1 MIIQSRIINKRLLSI
16 TDKMDSENEQDT
28 WSNWTQTNF
37 KNYRIFKKWNI
48 NRFTNYHLKFFKY
61 KNPSFILKH
70 EIGAKLALFAIKNIG
85 IRECLEYKILRICI
99 VCQNLINN
107 PDYPNSICLEQLRQ
121 NMTENM
127 WNSHKLR
134 IINASNASQ
143 PFEMTECLNHILK
156 ENLKFLE
163 TNERMLRFLRSI
175 WENDKRIKFYLK
187 LIYEDIYIY
196 TSTYTTGSDF

>member
-1 MIIQSRIINKRLLSI
+1 
-16 TDKMDSENEQDT
+16 
-28 WSNWTQTNF
+28 
-37 KNYRIFKKWNI
+37 
-48 NRFTNYHLKFFKY
+48 
-61 KNPSFILKH
+61 
-70 EIGAKLALFAIKNIG
+70 
-85 IRECLEYKILRICI
+85 
-99 VCQNLINN
+99 
-107 PDYPNSICLEQLRQ
+107 
-121 NMTENM
+121 MTETM